1 MKLFNWFKNKKSILN
16 FGKAICPVLILKQ
29 KFRTT
34 VVAFDTETT
43 GLNYRTD
50 VILSIGAVGIYENT
64 IAVSDYLEL
73 FLIQDIF

>member
-1 MKLFNWFKNKKSILN
+1 LILN
-16 FGKAICPVLILKQ
+16 KNNL
-29 KFRTT
+29 T

-50 VILSIGAVGIYENT
+50 VISVDWCCRIYENT

-73 FLIQDIF
+73 FLIQDIFKKKQCLFMEF